1 MRMSGY
7 PSKTRSFSWSQD
19 GHWFATS
26 GADAAIVW
34 PFQAK
39 DGPMGKAPRE
49 CGVRHAKVTQV
60 AFHPKALVLAV
71 GYEDGCILLCRLTDA
86 SELMVRRPVEG
97 SAITA
102 FAWDRSGAQLS
113 FGAED
118 GAAGILTLPAA

>member
-1 MRMSGY
+1 
-7 PSKTRSFSWSQD
+7 
-19 GHWFATS
+19 
-26 GADAAIVW
+26 
-34 PFQAK
+34 
-39 DGPMGKAPRE
+39 
-49 CGVRHAKVTQV
+49 V